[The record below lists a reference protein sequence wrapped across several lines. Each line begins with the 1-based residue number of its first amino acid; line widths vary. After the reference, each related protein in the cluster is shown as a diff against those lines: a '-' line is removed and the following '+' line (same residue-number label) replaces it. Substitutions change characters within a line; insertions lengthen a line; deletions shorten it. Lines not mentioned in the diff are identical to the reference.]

1 MNPITVSTLNS
12 QIARLFEQD
21 EQLRDVWVTGEVSN
35 WKRAASGHVYF
46 NLKDRGATIG
56 AVMWKGSVVYQ
67 KWLPNEGDQI
77 VAHGYVGVYPERGVY
92 QLYANQI
99 LPAGRGQLYEQLEQL
114 KARLAA
120 AGLFDPTRKR
130 PIVTAPRRIGII
142 TSADAAALRDILRV
156 LALRW
161 PLIEVIV
168 FSTLVQG
175 AEAPAQIVS
184 ALAAANDYG
193 VLVAPIDTLILAR
206 GGGSIEDLWAFNHE
220 AVAYAVAQSAVPV
233 VAGVGHETDV
243 TVVDFV
249 ADLRAPTPSAAAAAV
264 VPDRR
269 EVAPQL
275 ALIQRRLSQAAVA
288 QLADARGAWTQMGAR
303 LQRLHPQRQF
313 DQRRQQLEDRSVRLE
328 QAMRRR
334 LERRQA
340 RMTAASQHL
349 NALNPLSV
357 LQRGYSIVVRADG
370 AVVTSPEMVG
380 EGERLQVRAAGGEY
394 GVQRVVWPLSTKP

>member
-46 NLKDRGATIG
+46 NLKDQGATIG

-114 KARLAA
+114 KTRLAA

-206 GGGSIEDLWAFNHE
+206 GGGSIEDLWAFNNE
-220 AVAYAVAQSAVPV
+220 VVAYAVAQSAVPV

-275 ALIQRRLSQAAVA
+275 AVIQRRLSQAAVA

-328 QAMRRR
+328 QVMRRR

-394 GVQRVVWPLSTKP
+394 GVQRVA